1 MVASHPT
8 DDNVTNAKPAV
19 NNTVKTHAQTLTP
32 NKKSKLFSML
42 NKNALVYAV

>member
-8 DDNVTNAKPAV
+8 DDNAINATPVV

-32 NKKSKLFSML
+32 NKKFNKSLIL
-42 NKNALVYAV
+42 NKNARVYAV